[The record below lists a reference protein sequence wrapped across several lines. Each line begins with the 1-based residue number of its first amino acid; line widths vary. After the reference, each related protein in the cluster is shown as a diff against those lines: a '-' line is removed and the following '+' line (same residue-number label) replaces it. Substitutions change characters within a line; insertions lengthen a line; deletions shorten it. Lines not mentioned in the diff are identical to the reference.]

1 MAFASLLGG
10 ETQIR
15 TWGICH
21 RECKITSQSER
32 DIVIVASLLHDIG
45 KVETLYESILR
56 NCWTNDSPKKDI
68 TSNHI
73 INLQNM

>member
-1 MAFASLLGG
+1 MDIRIFMAFASLLGG

-45 KVETLYESILR
+45 KVE
-56 NCWTNDSPKKDI
+56 K
-68 TSNHI
+68 H
-73 INLQNM
+73 